1 MRAHAK
7 SLRRIVPTACGVLLG
22 LAFFFARADAQQ
34 VDVDTAAV
42 HDVRVAAADSG
53 IGGTGIRQGGIG
65 GTGQTAMEGGIG
77 GTGIV
82 GTITG
87 FGSIYVNGVE
97 IQYDAAT
104 PITIDAQPATAAQL
118 QVGHV
123 VTVRAQGSGARLV
136 ASSISIVHAAVGPI
150 ERVDPSSGELQVLGQ
165 NVRGGSRAETSRL
178 KAGDWVQVSGQRL
191 ANGDIAA
198 SRVDV
203 TAPRSEA
210 AVNGYVTNVDAS
222 GFAVNGAKVVLANQR
237 MAEGIVRGKEVS
249 VTGQWDGG
257 SLRARQVRVEPTRQS
272 LGRVE
277 RLIIEGF
284 VRGVRDGQ
292 LDLGTHTV
300 AASGGG
306 RGVAVNQRVQVSGR
320 LDAQQR
326 VIAERVEVRPEQGG
340 RRDPSSGKQE
350 ERKDSDGSDRG
361 RSGDSERG
369 SDSGRSD
376 SGRSESSGSG
386 SGRDVRESRP
396 EREDRSGSSGRRESS
411 DRPGGGSSGGSGGR
425 GR

>member
-1 MRAHAK
+1 MRAHVK
-7 SLRRIVPTACGVLLG
+7 SLRRMVPTACGVLLG
-22 LAFFFARADAQQ
+22 LAFFFARADAQP
-34 VDVDTAAV
+34 VDVDTAAI

-87 FGSIYVNGVE
+87 FGSIHVNGVE

-150 ERVDPSSGELQVLGQ
+150 DRVDASSGELQVLGQ

-191 ANGDIAA
+191 ANGDVAA
-198 SRVDV
+198 SRLDV

-210 AVNGYVTNVDAS
+210 AVNGYVTNVDAA
-222 GFAVNGAKVVLANQR
+222 GFAVNGAKVVLADPR

-284 VRGVRDGQ
+284 VRGVRNGQ

-300 AASGGG
+300 TASGGG

-326 VIAERVEVRPEQGG
+326 VIAERVEVRPEQGA
-340 RRDPSSGKQE
+340 RREPSSGRQE
-350 ERKDSDGSDRG
+350 ERKESEGSDRG

-369 SDSGRSD
+369 SGSGRSD
-376 SGRSESSGSG
+376 SGRSESSG

-396 EREDRSGSSGRRESS
+396 EREDRPGSSGRRESS
-411 DRPGGGSSGGSGGR
+411 DRPSGGSSGGSGGR